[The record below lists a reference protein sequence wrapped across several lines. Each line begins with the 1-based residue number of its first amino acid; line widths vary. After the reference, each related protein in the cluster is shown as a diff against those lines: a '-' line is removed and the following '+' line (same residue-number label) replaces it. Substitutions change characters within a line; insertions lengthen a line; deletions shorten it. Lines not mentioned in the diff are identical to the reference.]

1 MSAQGHGKEVRRS
14 QAQPQPAG
22 SSRVSKHSL
31 NNGAPCSENVSEMT
45 NRSEKPVEIRTE
57 AHVPEEVRRALVAEV
72 RRRLESGELD
82 SELAMVETAL
92 ALLDGDRP
100 G

>member
-1 MSAQGHGKEVRRS
+1 MPRR
-14 QAQPQPAG
+14 PG
-22 SSRVSKHSL
+22 
-31 NNGAPCSENVSEMT
+31 
-45 NRSEKPVEIRTE
+45 NRVEIRTE
-57 AHVPEEVRRALVAEV
+57 ASVPEQVRQALVAEV

-100 G
+100 PGRPVGDKR

>member
-1 MSAQGHGKEVRRS
+1 MRLRKRAKTRGR
-14 QAQPQPAG
+14 A
-22 SSRVSKHSL
+22 
-31 NNGAPCSENVSEMT
+31 SENVSVT
-45 NRSEKPVEIRTE
+45 NRSEERVEIRTE
-57 AHVPEEVRRALVAEV
+57 ARVPVEVRQALVAEV

-100 G
+100 V